1 MSSIIREIERTSNQE
16 ANLLKFSKIVL
27 VTYTIYY
34 LSIFNN
40 SSIEF
45 TKFNARG

>member
-34 LSIFNN
+34 FKYFQAFQSN
-40 SSIEF
+40 
-45 TKFNARG
+45 G

>member
-34 LSIFNN
+34 FKYFQAFQSND
-40 SSIEF
+40 
-45 TKFNARG
+45 